1 MKAVNLVVLVVV
13 LMKKT
18 LLVEWVNMVDIVLQQ
33 ANQVKDE
40 VMMDNLV
47 DMVGVDVAVEA
58 IRVENIAAEAAVVVI
73 VAAEAVILVKAK
85 TVKAAEAAVEVVI

>member
-18 LLVEWVNMVDIVLQQ
+18 LLVEWVVMVDIALQQ

-47 DMVGVDVAVEA
+47 DMVGVDVAVKA
-58 IRVENIAAEAAVVVI
+58 KRAENIAAEAAEAVI
-73 VAAEAVILVKAK
+73 VAAEAVITLKAK
-85 TVKAAEAAVEVVI
+85 MAVAAEAAVDQDM